1 MQLFGPKGATDKT
14 LFFRNGKLRFY
25 FGLVF
30 FFFFFFFFLKIP
42 LRKQQVKQYR
52 CFRGNMGLQVP
63 RGGLL
68 SILHWYQRG
77 VSQPV
82 HLTQIQR
89 APRWAISLIYAK
101 VQVPCTAY
109 ILTFLSPT
117 VNVAHQV
124 KLIRIYPKS
133 VTSWLVT
140 KRRFPGELLVRDHC
154 KVKCQSRLEGCEE

>member
-1 MQLFGPKGATDKT
+1 MSDYHTNRSKLPTSYLTDLVLHHAKFLENTKGLGLNAFASPFWLIRDQFPAHVSMPNAALWSKRSYRQNFVFQKWEAKVLFW
-14 LFFRNGKLRFY
+14 

-30 FFFFFFFFLKIP
+30 FFFFLKIA

-89 APRWAISLIYAK
+89 APR
-101 VQVPCTAY
+101 
-109 ILTFLSPT
+109 
-117 VNVAHQV
+117 
-124 KLIRIYPKS
+124 
-133 VTSWLVT
+133 
-140 KRRFPGELLVRDHC
+140 
-154 KVKCQSRLEGCEE
+154 